1 VSEHFVSLWQ
11 GAGFA
16 SAAAFGQA
24 AGLDRRTLGRLR
36 TGAWRSVRPTSL
48 EKAARA
54 LGLGVGE
61 LVERLEGRTAVPEWR
76 EAASEWR
83 EEYDRLAR
91 RLAEAEVAQAEL
103 WNRRFF
109 TALETFLVQWPT
121 VRAAAERNPDLSA
134 TTVLDLLLPLEEF
147 LREAGFEA
155 IGSPGDQTHFDPTVH
170 QGVGLVPGQPVRVR
184 TVGYRYRG
192 ELLVRARVA
201 AC

>member
-1 VSEHFVSLWQ
+1 VSDHFVSLWQ

-16 SAAAFGQA
+16 SAAAFGRA

-36 TGAWRSVRPTSL
+36 AGAWRSVRPTSL

-61 LVERLEGRTAVPEWR
+61 FVERLEGRTAAP
-76 EAASEWR
+76 EWR

-109 TALETFLVQWPT
+109 AALETFLVQWPT

-155 IGSPGDQTHFDPTVH
+155 IGTPGDQTHFDPTVH
-170 QGVGLVPGQPVRVR
+170 QGAGLVPGQPVRVR